1 MTKHKLIPRTAVM
14 IASVLAAVLLGGA
27 VSAAAHT
34 GTADINGPVS
44 TEQAV
49 IYENVEMRRYE
60 GKSGHPYI
68 HDIKTNGTDRGI
80 AGFKQGKLSFDRDGN
95 PLKIDWWSLD
105 SDLEYEYFYLY
116 ENDSSGLA
124 AGGTDDV
131 FGGWS
136 LNLMGKDNT
145 VADISYILY
154 CDKQITFEDGTVWEN
169 PDFESWLSTYCG
181 KKTDVKVLENYY
193 PYVEKIEFNDAK

>member
-1 MTKHKLIPRTAVM
+1 MTKHKLMPGTTVL
-14 IASVLAAVLLGGA
+14 IAGVLAAVLLGGA
-27 VSAAAHT
+27 VSAAANT
-34 GTADINGPVS
+34 GTGDVKGPVS
-44 TEQAV
+44 QEKAA

-60 GKSGHPYI
+60 GESGHPYI

-80 AGFKQGKLSFDRDGN
+80 AGYKQGKLAFDRDGN

-105 SDLEYEYFYLY
+105 TDLEYEYFYLY

-124 AGGTDDV
+124 SGGTEDV

-136 LNLMGKDNT
+136 LNLMGEDDN

-154 CDKQITFEDGTVWEN
+154 CDKEITFEDGTVWEN
-169 PDFESWLSTYCG
+169 PDFEGWLSAYCG
-181 KKTDVKVLENYY
+181 KKTDVNVLESYY
-193 PYVEKIEFNDAK
+193 PYVQKIDINDTK

>member
-1 MTKHKLIPRTAVM
+1 MTKHKLMPGTTVL
-14 IASVLAAVLLGGA
+14 IAGVLAAVLLGGA
-27 VSAAAHT
+27 VSAAANT
-34 GTADINGPVS
+34 GTGDVKGPVS
-44 TEQAV
+44 QEKAV

-60 GKSGHPYI
+60 GESGHPYI

-80 AGFKQGKLSFDRDGN
+80 AGYKQGKLAFDRDGN

-105 SDLEYEYFYLY
+105 TDLEYEYFYLY

-124 AGGTDDV
+124 SGGTEDV

-136 LNLMGKDNT
+136 LNLMGEDDN

-154 CDKQITFEDGTVWEN
+154 CDKEITFEDGTIWEN
-169 PDFESWLSTYCG
+169 PDFEGWLSAYCG
-181 KKTDVKVLENYY
+181 KKTDVNVLESYY
-193 PYVEKIEFNDAK
+193 PYVQKIDINDTK